1 MKPIYLLIL
10 SLLPAAGLQAQQGSK
25 DRNYR
30 TETVVRQAGITDA
43 RKADSLSI
51 TECMRK
57 FSYYDGFGYPL
68 QEVSVGAAKG
78 MKDLV
83 QHKYYDAY
91 RRESRS
97 YLPYADFGVA
107 GGQFRTEAEAG
118 TRAYYADSIRSGMAP
133 TDFPYA
139 ETVFEQSQLD
149 RTLEQGAPGEIWQP
163 AEERNH
169 TTGRTVR
176 TGYGTCTSSEQDA
189 VKLFVLT
196 AEGITYQSDY
206 PAGSLMK
213 TVLKDENWTSGADG
227 TVETYT
233 DNEGRTV
240 LERRIH
246 TDTKGTEHLDTYY
259 VYDDLNRLRYVLPP
273 QAEEIFRQAGET
285 RSGSDKGI
293 ADYAY
298 APCYNGNISSISWKA
313 GEEQSTRG
321 YRFTYDGL
329 DRMKKAEYGEG
340 ERLASLADSSSRTGQ
355 IAKRNIPA
363 MKITM
368 ILFRSK

>member
-107 GGQFRTEAEAG
+107 GGQFRTEAEAE
-118 TRAYYADSIRSGMAP
+118 TRAYYADSLRSGMTP

-149 RTLEQGAPGEIWQP
+149 RILEQGAPGEIW
-163 AEERNH
+163 
-169 TTGRTVR
+169 
-176 TGYGTCTSSEQDA
+176 
-189 VKLFVLT
+189 
-196 AEGITYQSDY
+196 
-206 PAGSLMK
+206 
-213 TVLKDENWTSGADG
+213 
-227 TVETYT
+227 
-233 DNEGRTV
+233 
-240 LERRIH
+240 
-246 TDTKGTEHLDTYY
+246 
-259 VYDDLNRLRYVLPP
+259 
-273 QAEEIFRQAGET
+273 
-285 RSGSDKGI
+285 
-293 ADYAY
+293 
-298 APCYNGNISSISWKA
+298 
-313 GEEQSTRG
+313 
-321 YRFTYDGL
+321 
-329 DRMKKAEYGEG
+329 
-340 ERLASLADSSSRTGQ
+340 
-355 IAKRNIPA
+355 
-363 MKITM
+363 
-368 ILFRSK
+368 

>member
-133 TDFPYA
+133 PTFPMPRRYSSKASSTGHSNREHRERYGSPQKKETIQPDVPYA
-139 ETVFEQSQLD
+139 PDTEP
-149 RTLEQGAPGEIWQP
+149 APH
-163 AEERNH
+163 RN
-169 TTGRTVR
+169 
-176 TGYGTCTSSEQDA
+176 
-189 VKLFVLT
+189 
-196 AEGITYQSDY
+196 
-206 PAGSLMK
+206 
-213 TVLKDENWTSGADG
+213 
-227 TVETYT
+227 
-233 DNEGRTV
+233 
-240 LERRIH
+240 
-246 TDTKGTEHLDTYY
+246 
-259 VYDDLNRLRYVLPP
+259 
-273 QAEEIFRQAGET
+273 
-285 RSGSDKGI
+285 
-293 ADYAY
+293 
-298 APCYNGNISSISWKA
+298 
-313 GEEQSTRG
+313 
-321 YRFTYDGL
+321 
-329 DRMKKAEYGEG
+329 RM
-340 ERLASLADSSSRTGQ
+340 
-355 IAKRNIPA
+355 P
-363 MKITM
+363 
-368 ILFRSK
+368 